1 MDEQRKTS
9 SESPLEKEHRVTQR
23 IRGISDEEAA
33 GPVRDLFEASNGMLG
48 RIANL
53 QRILAHS
60 PLLARWFLPLVAAVR
75 QPRAGAVSDVRL
87 RNLAVIKTSTINGCR
102 Y

>member
-1 MDEQRKTS
+1 MS
-9 SESPLEKEHRVTQR
+9 QR
-23 IRGISDEEAA
+23 IRGVTDEEADDVA
-33 GPVRDLFEASNGMLG
+33 REIFSASNQLLG

-60 PLLARWFLPLVAAVR
+60 PKVARWFLPLVAAVR
-75 QPRAGAVSDVRL
+75 QPDAGAASDVRL
-87 RNLAVIKTSTINGCR
+87 RNLAVLKTSTLNGCR

>member
-1 MDEQRKTS
+1 MA
-9 SESPLEKEHRVTQR
+9 QR
-23 IRGISDEEAA
+23 IRGITDEEAS
-33 GPVRDLFEASNGMLG
+33 GPAKELFEASDRMLG

-60 PLLARWFLPLVAAVR
+60 PYVARWLLPFIAAVR
-75 QPRAGAVSDVRL
+75 QPRAGAVSEVRL
-87 RNLAVIKTSTINGCR
+87 RNLAVLKTSTINGCR

>member
-1 MDEQRKTS
+1 
-9 SESPLEKEHRVTQR
+9 LTQR
-23 IRGISDEEAA
+23 IRGITDEEAT
-33 GPVRDLFEASNGMLG
+33 GPAKDLFDASNRVLG
-48 RIANL
+48 RVANL

-60 PLLARWFLPLVAAVR
+60 PYVARWLLPLIAAVR

-87 RNLAVIKTSTINGCR
+87 RNLAVLKTSTINGCK